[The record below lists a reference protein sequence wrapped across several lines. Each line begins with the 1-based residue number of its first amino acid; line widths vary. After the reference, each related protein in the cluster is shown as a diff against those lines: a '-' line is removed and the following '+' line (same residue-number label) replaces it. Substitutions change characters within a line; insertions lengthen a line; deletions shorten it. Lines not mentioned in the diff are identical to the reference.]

1 MKRRFSSAAATGV
14 VLAAVWACQQVGGTV
29 AASED
34 LAERYGS
41 ENVDVALRKDG
52 ATVVDVTITDP
63 SFSDFDQ
70 AALEA
75 RAREIGEIVA
85 AHVDLPGED
94 DEISVALVT
103 GDEAG
108 AVQTTRT
115 STFRFSPKDLTIR

>member
-1 MKRRFSSAAATGV
+1 MKRRFSSAAATGFV
-14 VLAAVWACQQVGGTV
+14 IAALWACQVGGTV

-52 ATVVDVTITDP
+52 ATVVDVTIADP
-63 SFSDFDQ
+63 SFSDLDQ

-75 RAREIGEIVA
+75 RAREIGGIVA
-85 AHVDLPGED
+85 AHVELSGED
-94 DEISVALVT
+94 DEISVALVS

-115 STFRFSPKDLTIR
+115 STFRFSPQDLTVR